1 MTFEEKAR
9 KSAGGAKGE
18 VPGSSADGEGKSCC
32 VRICDGAGAANGAG
46 RSGNLSKRAGTL
58 AGIRTSA

>member
-1 MTFEEKAR
+1 MRFEEKAR

-18 VPGSSADGEGKSCC
+18 VKGFSADGEGKNSGL
-32 VRICDGAGAANGAG
+32 RICDGAGAANGAG